1 MRKIILYDMNYFY
14 AQVEERDN
22 PNLKGKPIAVGSKPE
37 ERGSI
42 ITTCNYLARE
52 YGVRAGMP
60 SIKGREL
67 CQSLLFIS
75 PRMNIYYAIHKQ
87 IRKIIEKYSDHIE
100 YVAMDEA
107 YLDVTY
113 TEWLFGGADKI
124 ALEIQKN
131 IFEKTGL
138 TCSIGVGYNKM
149 SAKLSADKIKP
160 NGYFNMDTREKFL
173 TEMTNKKVK
182 EIPGIGEKI
191 SLRLNTLGI
200 YTIKNLQGADPYK
213 LLREFKPVMTKWL
226 QGVCEGYDNRE
237 VVNYYREKN
246 IGRSVT
252 LIRNTKDLRI
262 LKNTLIDIAK
272 LLSYKLKKRE
282 EYATSIALKLRW
294 NNHKQNLKTR
304 QLHRG
309 INRPEEI
316 YEIALELLTLVKLT
330 QDVRG
335 IGISVGGLIKQRY
348 TQLKI
353 GELDKDRKLRVVEDL
368 TFMLR
373 EQYGYGIVYDGVEG
387 EKEKDEGGKVM
398 RGLYLRI

>member
-22 PNLKGKPIAVGSKPE
+22 PTLKGKPIAVGPKPE

-67 CQSLLFIS
+67 CQNLIFVY
-75 PRMNIYYAIHKQ
+75 PRMNVYYKIHKE
-87 IRKIIEKYSDHIE
+87 IRAIAEKYSDHIE

-107 YLDVTY
+107 YLDVTH

-124 ALEIQKN
+124 ALEIQKS

-138 TCSIGVGYNKM
+138 TCSVGVGYNKM

-160 NGYFNMDTREKFL
+160 SGYFNMDNREKFL
-173 TEMTNKKVK
+173 CEMTDKKVK
-182 EIPGIGEKI
+182 AIPGIGEKI
-191 SLRLNTLGI
+191 SLRLNMLGI
-200 YTIKNLQGADPYK
+200 YTIGDLQKADPYK

-226 QGVCEGYDNRE
+226 QGVCEGYDSRE
-237 VVNYYREKN
+237 VVNYYKEKN

-252 LIRNTKDLRI
+252 LVRNTRDLRI

-272 LLSYKLKKRE
+272 LLSFKLKKRE
-282 EYATSIALKLRW
+282 EYATSLALKIRW
-294 NNHKQNLKTR
+294 ENHKQNLKTR
-304 QLHRG
+304 QMHRG

-316 YEIALELLTLVKLT
+316 YEVALELLGLVRLT

-335 IGISVGGLIKQRY
+335 IGISVGGLVKHRY
-348 TQLKI
+348 TQLKL
-353 GELDKDRKLRVVEDL
+353 GEVDRDRKLQVVEDL
-368 TFMLR
+368 AFMLR
-373 EQYGYGIVYDGVEG
+373 ERYGYGIVYDGVEG
-387 EKEKDEGGKVM
+387 EKEKDEGGRIM